1 MACSFL
7 TIYLHTCEYSLVL
20 VFIFIN
26 SKPLKQQSFIAPCQQ
41 IIWFDEDLK
50 QKNWLGIMSKMSK
63 RNLIAS
69 AVVGALAL
77 GSSAVVSADP
87 LNELHKE
94 EAKIHAAAA
103 QSQKKINNL
112 YEQSQELFIEY
123 RGVVDE
129 TENLKVYNDYVSTLV
144 ADQQRSL
151 DSLQTQ
157 IDGIDGV
164 KRGVVPLMFRMIDSL
179 EKFINLDVP
188 INLNERKER
197 VERLR
202 DIMANSN
209 VTTSEQ
215 FRQVIEAYQIE
226 NSYGGKIQAYQGKL
240 DYQGTEITVDF
251 FNLGRTAHLALS
263 LDQKNAW
270 VWDNDARAWEELG
283 AEYINPVV
291 IAVRMANALLP
302 PDLLKLPIKAAE

>member
-1 MACSFL
+1 MNILF
-7 TIYLHTCEYSLVL
+7 VL
-20 VFIFIN
+20 AFDVTK
-26 SKPLKQQSFIAPCQQ
+26 SKPLKKQCLKAPCQQ
-41 IIWFDEDLK
+41 NIWLDEDLK
-50 QKNWLGIMSKMSK
+50 QKKWLGIMSKMSK

-69 AVVGALAL
+69 AVVGALTL

-103 QSQKKINNL
+103 KSQEKINNL
-112 YEQSQELFIEY
+112 YEQSQELFVEY

-144 ADQQRSL
+144 ADQQRSI

-179 EKFINLDVP
+179 EQFITLDVP
-188 INLNERKER
+188 IKLDERKER

-215 FRQVIEAYQIE
+215 FRQVIESYQIE
-226 NSYGGKIQAYQGKL
+226 NQYGTTIQSYQGTL

-251 FNLGRTAHLALS
+251 FNLGRTALLALS
-263 LDQKNAW
+263 LDQKSAW

-283 AEYINPVV
+283 AEYIKPVV
-291 IAVRMANALLP
+291 DAVRTANKLLP
-302 PDLLKLPIKAAE
+302 ADLLKLPIKASE

>member
-1 MACSFL
+1 
-7 TIYLHTCEYSLVL
+7 
-20 VFIFIN
+20 
-26 SKPLKQQSFIAPCQQ
+26 
-41 IIWFDEDLK
+41 
-50 QKNWLGIMSKMSK
+50 MSKISK

-69 AVVGALAL
+69 AVLGALAL
-77 GSSAVVSADP
+77 SSSAVVSADP

-103 QSQKKINNL
+103 KSQEKINNL

-144 ADQQRSL
+144 ADQQRSI

-179 EKFINLDVP
+179 EQFIELDVP
-188 INLNERKER
+188 IKLDERRKR

-202 DIMANSN
+202 DVMANSN

-226 NSYGGKIQAYQGKL
+226 NQYGQFMLPYQGTL
-240 DYQGTEITVDF
+240 DFQGTEITVDF
-251 FNLGRTAHLALS
+251 VNLGRTALMALS

-270 VWDNDARAWEELG
+270 VWDNDARAWEVLG

-291 IAVRMANALLP
+291 IAVRMANKRLP
-302 PDLLKLPIKAAE
+302 ANLLKLPIKVSE

>member
-1 MACSFL
+1 ML
-7 TIYLHTCEYSLVL
+7 
-20 VFIFIN
+20 N
-26 SKPLKQQSFIAPCQQ
+26 SKPLKQQSLIVPCQQ
-41 IIWFDEDLK
+41 IIWLDEDLK

-103 QSQKKINNL
+103 KSQEKINNL
-112 YEQSQELFIEY
+112 YEQSQELFVEY

-144 ADQQRSL
+144 ADQQRSI

-157 IDGIDGV
+157 IDGIEGV

-179 EKFINLDVP
+179 EKFIALDVP
-188 INLNERKER
+188 INLEERKER

-226 NSYGGKIQAYQGKL
+226 NQMGAASSIRAYQGKL

-263 LDQKNAW
+263 LDGKSAW
-270 VWDNDARAWEELG
+270 VWDNDKRAWEVLG
-283 AEYINPVV
+283 AEYLSAVV
-291 IAVRMANALLP
+291 TAVKMANKLLP

>member
-1 MACSFL
+1 
-7 TIYLHTCEYSLVL
+7 
-20 VFIFIN
+20 
-26 SKPLKQQSFIAPCQQ
+26 
-41 IIWFDEDLK
+41 
-50 QKNWLGIMSKMSK
+50 MSKISK

-69 AVVGALAL
+69 AVLGALAL
-77 GSSAVVSADP
+77 SSSAVVSADP

-103 QSQKKINNL
+103 KSQEKINNL

-144 ADQQRSL
+144 ADQQRSI

-179 EKFINLDVP
+179 EQFIELDVP
-188 INLNERKER
+188 IKLDERRKR

-202 DIMANSN
+202 DVMANSN

-226 NSYGGKIQAYQGKL
+226 NQYGQFMAPYQGTL
-240 DYQGTEITVDF
+240 DFQGTEITVDF
-251 FNLGRTAHLALS
+251 VNLGRTALMALS

-270 VWDNDARAWEELG
+270 VWDNDARAWEVLG

-291 IAVRMANALLP
+291 IAVRMANKRLP
-302 PDLLKLPIKAAE
+302 ANLLKLPIKVSE

>member
-1 MACSFL
+1 
-7 TIYLHTCEYSLVL
+7 
-20 VFIFIN
+20 
-26 SKPLKQQSFIAPCQQ
+26 
-41 IIWFDEDLK
+41 
-50 QKNWLGIMSKMSK
+50 MSK

-69 AVVGALAL
+69 AVAGALAL

-94 EAKIHAAAA
+94 EARTFAAAA
-103 QSQKKINNL
+103 KSQEKINNL
-112 YEQSQELFIEY
+112 YEQSQELFVEY

-144 ADQQRSL
+144 EDQQRSI

-164 KRGVVPLMFRMIDSL
+164 KRGIVPLMFRMIDSL
-179 EKFINLDVP
+179 EQFIDLDVP
-188 INLNERKER
+188 INLDERKAR

-202 DIMANSN
+202 DVMANSN

-215 FRQVIEAYQIE
+215 FRQVIESYQIE
-226 NSYGGKIQAYQGKL
+226 NQYGGTIQAYQGTL
-240 DYQGTEITVDF
+240 DFEGTEITVDF
-251 FNLGRTAHLALS
+251 FNLGRTALLALS
-263 LDQKNAW
+263 LDGKSAW
-270 VWDNDARAWEELG
+270 VWNNDTRAWQQLG

-291 IAVRMANALLP
+291 IAVRMAKKLLP
-302 PDLLKLPIKAAE
+302 ADLLKLPIKAAE

>member
-1 MACSFL
+1 MD
-7 TIYLHTCEYSLVL
+7 
-20 VFIFIN
+20 
-26 SKPLKQQSFIAPCQQ
+26 SKQ
-41 IIWFDEDLK
+41 E
-50 QKNWLGIMSKMSK
+50 NWLGIMSKMSK

-69 AVVGALAL
+69 AVVSAFAL

-87 LNELHKE
+87 LNDLHKE

-103 QSQKKINNL
+103 KSQEKINNL
-112 YEQSQELFIEY
+112 YEQSQELFVEY

-129 TENLKVYNDYVSTLV
+129 TENLKVYNDYVATLV
-144 ADQQRSL
+144 ADQQRGI
-151 DSLQTQ
+151 DSLQKQ

-179 EKFINLDVP
+179 EKFIELDVP
-188 INLNERKER
+188 INLDERRAR
-197 VERLR
+197 VDRLR
-202 DIMANSN
+202 DVMANSN

-226 NSYGGKIQAYQGKL
+226 NQYGGTIRAYQGKL

-263 LDQKNAW
+263 LDGKSAW
-270 VWDNDARAWEELG
+270 VWDNDNRAWEELG

-291 IAVRMANALLP
+291 IAVRMANKLLP
-302 PDLLKLPIKAAE
+302 ADLLKLPIKAAE

>member
-1 MACSFL
+1 
-7 TIYLHTCEYSLVL
+7 
-20 VFIFIN
+20 
-26 SKPLKQQSFIAPCQQ
+26 
-41 IIWFDEDLK
+41 
-50 QKNWLGIMSKMSK
+50 MSKMSQ

-77 GSSAVVSADP
+77 GSSSVVSADP

-103 QSQKKINNL
+103 KSQKKINNL

-129 TENLKVYNDYVSTLV
+129 TENLKVYNDYVATLV
-144 ADQQRSL
+144 ADQQRSV

-157 IDGIDGV
+157 IDGIEGV

-179 EKFINLDVP
+179 EKFINLDIP
-188 INLNERKER
+188 INLEERKER
-197 VERLR
+197 VDRLR
-202 DIMANSN
+202 DVMANSN

-215 FRQVIEAYQIE
+215 FRQVIEAYQVE
-226 NSYGGKIQAYQGKL
+226 NQYGTNIRAYQGKL
-240 DYQGTEITVDF
+240 DYQGTEITVEF
-251 FNLGRTAHLALS
+251 FNLGRTALLALS
-263 LDQKNAW
+263 LDQKSAW

-291 IAVRMANALLP
+291 IAVRMANKLLP
-302 PDLLKLPIKAAE
+302 ADLLKLPIKAAE

>member
-1 MACSFL
+1 VNILF
-7 TIYLHTCEYSLVL
+7 VL
-20 VFIFIN
+20 AFDVTK
-26 SKPLKQQSFIAPCQQ
+26 SKPLKKQCLKAPCQQ
-41 IIWFDEDLK
+41 NIWLDEDLK
-50 QKNWLGIMSKMSK
+50 QKKWLGIMSKMSK

-69 AVVGALAL
+69 AVVGALTL

-103 QSQKKINNL
+103 KSQEKINNL
-112 YEQSQELFIEY
+112 YEQSQELFVEY

-144 ADQQRSL
+144 ADQQRSI

-179 EKFINLDVP
+179 EQFITLDVP
-188 INLNERKER
+188 IKLDERKER

-215 FRQVIEAYQIE
+215 FRQVIESYQIE
-226 NSYGGKIQAYQGKL
+226 NQYGTKIQSYQGTL

-251 FNLGRTAHLALS
+251 FNLGRTALLALS
-263 LDQKNAW
+263 LDQKSAW

-283 AEYINPVV
+283 AEYIKPVV
-291 IAVRMANALLP
+291 DAVRTANKLLP
-302 PDLLKLPIKAAE
+302 ADLLKLPIKASE

>member
-1 MACSFL
+1 
-7 TIYLHTCEYSLVL
+7 
-20 VFIFIN
+20 
-26 SKPLKQQSFIAPCQQ
+26 
-41 IIWFDEDLK
+41 
-50 QKNWLGIMSKMSK
+50 MSKMSK

-87 LNELHKE
+87 LNDLHKE

-103 QSQKKINNL
+103 KSQEKINNL
-112 YEQSQELFIEY
+112 YEQSQELFVEY

-129 TENLKVYNDYVSTLV
+129 TENLKVYNDYVATLV
-144 ADQQRSL
+144 ADQQRSI

-179 EKFINLDVP
+179 EQFIALDVP
-188 INLNERKER
+188 INLEERKER

-226 NSYGGKIQAYQGKL
+226 NQMGAASSIRAYQGKL

-263 LDQKNAW
+263 LDGKNAW
-270 VWDNDARAWEELG
+270 VWDNDARAWEVLG
-283 AEYINPVV
+283 AEYLSAVV
-291 IAVRMANALLP
+291 TAVKMANKLLP

>member
-1 MACSFL
+1 
-7 TIYLHTCEYSLVL
+7 
-20 VFIFIN
+20 
-26 SKPLKQQSFIAPCQQ
+26 
-41 IIWFDEDLK
+41 
-50 QKNWLGIMSKMSK
+50 MSKISK

-69 AVVGALAL
+69 AVLGALAL
-77 GSSAVVSADP
+77 SSSAVVSADP

-103 QSQKKINNL
+103 KSQEKINNL

-144 ADQQRSL
+144 ADQQRSI

-179 EKFINLDVP
+179 EQFIELDVP
-188 INLNERKER
+188 IKLDERRKR

-226 NSYGGKIQAYQGKL
+226 NQYGQFMLPYQGTL
-240 DYQGTEITVDF
+240 DFQGTEITVDF
-251 FNLGRTAHLALS
+251 VNLGRTALMALS

-270 VWDNDARAWEELG
+270 VWDNDARAWEVLG

-291 IAVRMANALLP
+291 IAVRMANKRLP
-302 PDLLKLPIKAAE
+302 ANLLKLPIKVSE

>member
-1 MACSFL
+1 
-7 TIYLHTCEYSLVL
+7 
-20 VFIFIN
+20 
-26 SKPLKQQSFIAPCQQ
+26 
-41 IIWFDEDLK
+41 
-50 QKNWLGIMSKMSK
+50 MSK

-69 AVVGALAL
+69 AVVGAFAL

-87 LNELHKE
+87 LSDLHKE

-103 QSQKKINNL
+103 KSQKKINNL
-112 YEQSQELFIEY
+112 YEQSQELFVEY
-123 RGVVDE
+123 RGIVDE
-129 TENLKVYNDYVSTLV
+129 TENLKVYNDYVATLV
-144 ADQQRSL
+144 ADQQRGI

-179 EKFINLDVP
+179 EKFIELDVP
-188 INLNERKER
+188 INLDERRER

-202 DIMANSN
+202 DVMANSN

-226 NSYGGKIQAYQGKL
+226 NQYGGTIRAYQGKL

-263 LDQKNAW
+263 LDGKSAW
-270 VWDNDARAWEELG
+270 VWDNDDRAWQELG

-291 IAVRMANALLP
+291 IAVRMANKLLP
-302 PDLLKLPIKAAE
+302 ADLLKLPIKAAE